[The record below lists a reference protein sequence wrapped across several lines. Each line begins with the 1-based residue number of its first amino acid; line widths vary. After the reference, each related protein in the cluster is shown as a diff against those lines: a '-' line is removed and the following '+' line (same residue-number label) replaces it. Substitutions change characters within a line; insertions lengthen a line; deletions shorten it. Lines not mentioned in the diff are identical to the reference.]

1 MLLRVLTYSAVL
13 FLIVFSIGFAFAA
26 TDSNGVEVPDLVPA
40 TYVPKVYKDTP
51 TTCTYTDGGQGVV
64 STLTSAQCASAIKST
79 TAGADARYENNVVV
93 EYIPRVFS
101 SLVSGSLDFKP
112 GISSTGVALYCGLKC
127 VQYSFSYDGASTQ
140 YSEGYR
146 CPPSGYPEHI
156 ITEGTQCRI
165 KQCPKDTA
173 KVFDG
178 VDMENGSGFACAAGC
193 ETQVFKPSTTQGQ
206 FGWQFIGTTTGS
218 VCKCVDSSGNPTGS
232 LNCWFRGYSDDGSGS
247 GEDKTCSAFD
257 AGELKGVNCGENG
270 SMQVDLGPIN
280 DSLVGLSEANTAQDK
295 TLNEH
300 SVQLGNHQIALDNIT
315 SRMDSGEFKG
325 EKGDTGPAGEKGET
339 GEKGVNGAA
348 GQAGADGKD
357 GVNGRDGVDGQNG
370 TNGKDGEKGEKGDAG
385 EAGAAGAAGA
395 TGAAGRDGVDG
406 QNGTDG
412 AQGIQGIQGLQ
423 GEKGEKGE
431 DGDSVLAVQDGID
444 VHMVNAR
451 TGARMATLE
460 GIDKDGIITAVDEST
475 NAIKDLTDT
484 LNITAPTESENP
496 FKDVFGDADISAL
509 EQQIIQAQ
517 TDFTTLVNQAGS
529 RLNIGSVS
537 GGGSYAADVHDI
549 KGQQVDLSGGALFDM
564 LVANGAATIVSLL
577 FSLIGFGVLLGGN
590 KK

>member
-1 MLLRVLTYSAVL
+1 MLLRVLTYSTVL
-13 FLIVFSIGFAFAA
+13 FLIVFSIGSAFAA
-26 TDSNGVEVPDLVPA
+26 TDSNGATVPDTVPA
-40 TYVPKVYKDTP
+40 QYIPQKYIDSPVSCYV
-51 TTCTYTDGGQGVV
+51 
-64 STLTSAQCASAIKST
+64 TSDLLGSYGAAGCVDAIKSYKLSSSCQVSS
-79 TAGADARYENNVVV
+79 G
-93 EYIPRVFS
+93 EYVTCSLVFS
-101 SLVSGSLDFKP
+101 SFATQPNFVPGVLSMGRAIYCSSGGTTVCQTLDYAYF
-112 GISSTGVALYCGLKC
+112 GNQAVFTE
-127 VQYSFSYDGASTQ
+127 QYV
-140 YSEGYR
+140 
-146 CPPSGYPEHI
+146 CPPPLYPEHVI
-156 ITEGTQCRI
+156 SDGTNCRI
-165 KQCPKDTA
+165 KVCPKDVA

-178 VDMENGSGFACAAGC
+178 VDMENGAGYACTAGC
-193 ETQVFKPSTTQGQ
+193 ETQIFKPSTTKGQ
-206 FGWQFIGTTTGS
+206 FGWHFIGTTTGS
-218 VCKCVDSSGNPTGS
+218 LCKCVDSNGNPTGS

-247 GEDKTCSAFD
+247 GTEKTCSAYD

-270 SMQVDLGPIN
+270 SMQVDLSPIN
-280 DSLVGLSEANTAQDK
+280 DSLVGLSQANAAQDK
-295 TLNEH
+295 TLNDH
-300 SVQLGNHQIALDNIT
+300 SVQLGNHQIELNQIT
-315 SRMDSGEFKG
+315 SRMNSGEFKG
-325 EKGDTGPAGEKGET
+325 EKGDTGAPGEKGET

-357 GVNGRDGVDGQNG
+357 GVNGLDGVNGQNG
-370 TNGKDGEKGEKGDAG
+370 ADGKDGDKGDKGDAG
-385 EAGAAGAAGA
+385 EAGAAGAA
-395 TGAAGRDGVDG
+395 GAAGRDGVDG

-423 GEKGEKGE
+423 GEKGDTGE

-496 FKDVFGDADISAL
+496 FQDVFGDADISAL

-564 LVANGAATIVSLL
+564 LVANGAATIVSLI
-577 FSLIGFGVLLGGN
+577 FSLLGFGVLLGGN

>member
-13 FLIVFSIGFAFAA
+13 FLIVFSIGVSFAA
-26 TDSNGVEVPDLVPA
+26 TDSNGVQVPDLVPA

-51 TTCTYTDGGQGVV
+51 VPCMIGVQ
-64 STLTSAQCASAIKST
+64 STLNASACASAIRSYSPGSEWKYVDGSPT
-79 TAGADARYENNVVV
+79 EMV
-93 EYIPRVFS
+93 PRVFS
-101 SLVSGSLDFKP
+101 SLVSGSLSFKP
-112 GISSTGVALYCGLKC
+112 GVNSSGTALYCGLTCQK
-127 VQYSFSYDGASTQ
+127 VTFSYSGTSAQ
-140 YSEGYR
+140 YTEGYT
-146 CPPSGYPEHI
+146 CPPVGYPEHI
-156 ITEGTQCRI
+156 ITENTQCRI
-165 KQCPKDTA
+165 KQCPKDQA
-173 KVFDG
+173 KLFDG
-178 VDMENGSGFACAAGC
+178 VDMENGAGYACNAGC
-193 ETQVFKPSTTQGQ
+193 ETQIFKPSTTKGQ

-218 VCKCVDSSGNPTGS
+218 VCKCVNSDGSPTGS

-247 GEDKTCSAFD
+247 GTDKTCSAYD
-257 AGELKGVNCGENG
+257 QGELKGVNCGENG
-270 SMQVDLGPIN
+270 SMDLDLGPIN
-280 DSLVGLSEANTAQDK
+280 DSLVGLSQANIAQDK

-370 TNGKDGEKGEKGDAG
+370 TNGKDGEKGEKGEKGDAG
-385 EAGAAGAAGA
+385 EAGAAGA

-412 AQGIQGIQGLQ
+412 AQGLQGIQGLQ
-423 GEKGEKGE
+423 GEKGDTGE

-451 TGARMATLE
+451 TGARMATLK
-460 GIDKDGIITAVDEST
+460 GIDRDGIIDAVDQST

-484 LNITAPTESENP
+484 LNISAPTESENP
-496 FKDVFGDADISAL
+496 FKDIFGDADISAL
-509 EQQIIQAQ
+509 EQQIVQAQ
-517 TDFTTLVNQAGS
+517 TDFSTLVGQAGS

-549 KGQQVDLSGGALFDM
+549 KGQQVDLSGGALFEM